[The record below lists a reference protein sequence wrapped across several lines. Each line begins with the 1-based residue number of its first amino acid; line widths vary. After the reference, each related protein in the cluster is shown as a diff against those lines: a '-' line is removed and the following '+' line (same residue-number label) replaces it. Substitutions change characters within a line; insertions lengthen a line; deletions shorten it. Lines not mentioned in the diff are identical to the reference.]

1 MNESLPDL
9 GSGILPDFRALFENT
24 PNLYLVLD
32 PLLTIVAVNDAYCRV
47 TMTRREQVV
56 FRNLFEVFPD
66 NPDDVEPTGVGNL
79 RASLQ
84 RVLRTA
90 KPDVMPMQKYDIPR
104 PADEGGGF
112 EERYWSPLNAPVL
125 GPRGEVRW
133 IIHRVEDITEFV
145 RMRERG
151 EVSEHLI
158 DELREVNA
166 SLAQRNVE
174 IAQLQRELVERNR
187 ELDRANRF
195 HNLMLENIPAMVV
208 VKDAK
213 DLRFVFGNR
222 AGDELTGYPRGET
235 VGKTDFDLFPRAQA
249 EAFVA
254 FDRAVLNSRELRVI
268 PEEVISTRHQGD
280 RILRTLKMP
289 VLGEDGE
296 PIYLIAMS
304 EDITER
310 KQAEAALKAGE
321 ALLSGILSAVPD
333 AVMVVDE
340 AGKILVASERF
351 RTMYGY
357 GPEELIGK
365 DATML
370 TPPEKR
376 ADNLERAS
384 RALRNGLGGVVENLD
399 GLRRDGS
406 EFPVEASLSEHMTI
420 KGRLI
425 IISLRDISDRK
436 AMENQLRQAHKME
449 AIGNLTGGLAHDFNN
464 LLSVIIGNLDL
475 LREEL
480 VDRPG
485 PDGLANEA
493 LSAALRGAE
502 LTKRL
507 LAFARK
513 QPLQPRRVEV
523 NKLIQGLGKLLSR
536 TMGDNFELRLQLGK
550 DTWPV
555 TVDPQQLENCLV
567 NLATNARDAMPRG
580 GTLTLVTDN
589 RHLDADYVSL
599 HPGLAPGDYT
609 LIEVS
614 DTGSGI
620 EKAISDKIFEP
631 FFTTKKEGKGTGL
644 GLSMVFGFMKQSE
657 GHINVYSE
665 VGVGTTFRLYLPR
678 DQKAAEAAA
687 ETRNGPVVTGGVE
700 TVLAVE
706 DNPGLRALVVKQL
719 TALGYKCIEAADG
732 PSALKLLEGHDVDL
746 VFTDVVM
753 PGGMSGYDL
762 GREAKTRWPH
772 LRILLTSGFPEEKLN
787 GNGQPPWNMRL
798 LTKPYRKEDLAR
810 ILREVLA
817 D

>member
-1 MNESLPDL
+1 MNESLPDA
-9 GSGILPDFRALFENT
+9 GPGILPDFRALFENT

-32 PLLTIVAVNDAYCRV
+32 PLLTIVAVNDAYCRA
-47 TMTRREQVV
+47 MMSKREQIV
-56 FRNLFEVFPD
+56 FRNLFEVLPD
-66 NPDDVEPTGVGNL
+66 NPDDFDTAGTL

-84 RVLRTA
+84 RVLRSG
-90 KPDVMPMQKYDIPR
+90 KPDIMPVQKHDVPR
-104 PADEGGGF
+104 AAHEGGGF

-133 IIHRVEDITEFV
+133 IIHRVEDITEAV
-145 RMRERG
+145 RMKERAH
-151 EVSEHLI
+151 VSEHVS
-158 DELREVNA
+158 DQLRE
-166 SLAQRNVE
+166 LM
-174 IAQLQRELVERNR
+174 ERNR

-195 HNLMLENIPAMVV
+195 HTLMLENIPAMVA
-208 VKDAK
+208 VKDAE
-213 DLRFVFGNR
+213 DLRFVFGNK
-222 AGDELTGYPRGET
+222 AGDELTGYRREQV

-249 EAFVA
+249 EVFVA
-254 FDRAVLNSRELRVI
+254 LDRAVLDSRELRVI
-268 PEEVISTRHQGD
+268 PEEVISTRSRGD

-289 VLGEDGE
+289 VLDEDGE
-296 PIYLIAMS
+296 PIYLLAMS

-310 KQAEAALKAGE
+310 KQAEAALKASE
-321 ALLSGILSAVPD
+321 ALLSGILSAGPD
-333 AVMVVDE
+333 AVMVLDE
-340 AGKILVASERF
+340 AGKIALASERF

-357 GPEELIGK
+357 GPEQLIGK
-365 DATML
+365 DATIL

-376 ADNLERAS
+376 AENRERVV
-384 RALRNGLGGVVENLD
+384 RALQNGGVGVVENLD
-399 GLRRDGS
+399 GWRRDGTS
-406 EFPVEASLSEHMTI
+406 FPVEASLSTHASD
-420 KGRLI
+420 KGRLV
-425 IISLRDISDRK
+425 IISLRDVSERR
-436 AMENQLRQAHKME
+436 AMEDQLRQAQKME

-464 LLSVIIGNLDL
+464 LLSIIIGNLDL
-475 LREEL
+475 LRETL
-480 VDRPG
+480 VDRPE
-485 PDGLANEA
+485 PDGLADEA

-513 QPLQPRRVEV
+513 QPLRPKRVEV
-523 NKLIQGLGKLLSR
+523 NELVEGVGKLLSR
-536 TMGDNFELRLQLGK
+536 TLGDNIDLRRELGNEV
-550 DTWPV
+550 WPV

-567 NLATNARDAMPRG
+567 NLAANARDAMPRG

-589 RHLDADYVSL
+589 RHLDADYVSMY
-599 HPGLAPGDYT
+599 PGLAPGDYS

-614 DTGSGI
+614 DTGTGI
-620 EKAISDKIFEP
+620 EKAILDKIFEP
-631 FFTTKKEGKGTGL
+631 FFTTKREGKGTGL

-665 VGVGTTFRLYLPR
+665 AGVGTTFRLYLPR
-678 DQKAAEAAA
+678 DRQAAEQASAAQG
-687 ETRNGPVVTGGVE
+687 GPVIAGGVE
-700 TVLAVE
+700 TILAVE

-732 PSALKLLEGHDVDL
+732 PSALKVLEKHDVDL

-753 PGGMSGYDL
+753 PGGMSGYEL

-810 ILREVLA
+810 VLREVLA